1 MSSCHRLVLVL
12 ILGFLWLNVTSVLC
26 CACRAAGHGGRVV
39 PLTQRHFGRCPP
51 PPSLIPGQTGGSPPA
66 PVLVPERF
74 LSSAFPLSCGVVGLV
89 AIGLSGLFWALPPC
103 PESPVCKEE
112 FSGCDRDKRNVFSE
126 YLSYKPPRTI
136 TDVEHSEREGNEC
149 PVPHFHKGIERAAHT
164 LWLDALG
171 GCGSPGGSSAVG
183 FPQDLCVKLS
193 CERAE
198 QRCRVRPSAHSP

>member
-1 MSSCHRLVLVL
+1 MSSYHRLVLVL

-112 FSGCDRDKRNVFSE
+112 FSGCDKDKTNACFQSICPTQ
-126 YLSYKPPRTI
+126 PPEPSLTWS
-136 TDVEHSEREGNEC
+136 TLKEKETSAPC
-149 PVPHFHKGIERAAHT
+149 PVSTRALSEQRAPCGSMP
-164 LWLDALG
+164 WEAAAALG
-171 GCGSPGGSSAVG
+171 GARPWD
-183 FPQDLCVKLS
+183 FPRTFV
-193 CERAE
+193 
-198 QRCRVRPSAHSP
+198 